1 MRKISNEKDVI
12 APATSAGWKAVCGT
26 YFAKVEVLTKE
37 LLRSLKAQG
46 LNACD
51 AALNYIK
58 DFRERM
64 GKLFANTIRSQE
76 RSSSSSSCHRAH
88 ALFMVKFNLN

>member
-76 RSSSSSSCHRAH
+76 RSSSSSSCHRAN
-88 ALFMVKFNLN
+88 ALFMAEFKLN

>member
-1 MRKISNEKDVI
+1 M
-12 APATSAGWKAVCGT
+12 CGT

-64 GKLFANTIRSQE
+64 GKLFANIIRSQE
-76 RSSSSSSCHRAH
+76 RSSSSSSCHRSNT
-88 ALFMVKFNLN
+88 LFMAEFKLN

>member
-76 RSSSSSSCHRAH
+76 RSSSSSSCQH
-88 ALFMVKFNLN
+88 ADALYMAEFKLN

>member
-12 APATSAGWKAVCGT
+12 APATSAGWKVVCGT
-26 YFAKVEVLTKE
+26 YFAKVEKLTKE
-37 LLRSLKAQG
+37 LLHSLKAQG

-64 GKLFANTIRSQE
+64 GKLFANSIRSQE